1 MSFPCLSLKLWE
13 ILNMENKKAL
23 ITGITGQIGSYLA
36 ELLMEKGYEVY
47 GLVRR
52 TSLVNARERIEHI
65 DGIKLI
71 YADLGDSSSINHLIQ
86 EIKPDEIYNLAAQS
100 HVWVS
105 FKMPEYTSDI
115 DALGAMRICEAVRML
130 GKPVKI
136 YQASTSELYGG
147 IYNFPVNEETPFH
160 PKSPYGVAKLYAYWI
175 MRNYREAYKMFCSN
189 GIVFNTESPRRGENF
204 VTRKITKGVADILR
218 GKQKQLRLGNLNAR
232 RDWGHAKDVTLAM
245 WKILQYDKA
254 DDFVIATGVSH
265 SVREFVELAFKHV
278 GIEIKWRGEGVNEVG
293 YDAATEKTLV
303 VVDPLYFRPSEVEV
317 LIGDAT
323 KAKNLL
329 KWEPHYA
336 FEEVV
341 REMMEHD
348 LK

>member
-1 MSFPCLSLKLWE
+1 
-13 ILNMENKKAL
+13 MENKKAL

-278 GIEIKWRGEGVNEVG
+278 GIEIKWRGAGVDEVG

>member
-1 MSFPCLSLKLWE
+1 
-13 ILNMENKKAL
+13 MENKKAL

>member
-1 MSFPCLSLKLWE
+1 
-13 ILNMENKKAL
+13 MENKKAL

-65 DGIKLI
+65 DGIKLT

>member
-1 MSFPCLSLKLWE
+1 
-13 ILNMENKKAL
+13 MEKKKAL

-65 DGIKLI
+65 DGVKLI
-71 YADLGDSSSINHLIQ
+71 YADLGDSSSINHLIR
-86 EIKPDEIYNLAAQS
+86 EIEPDEIYNLAAQS

-115 DALGAMRICEAVRML
+115 DALGAMRICEAVRMF

-160 PKSPYGVAKLYAYWI
+160 PKSPYGVAKLYAYCI
-175 MRNYREAYKMFCSN
+175 MRNYREEYKMFCSN

-218 GKQKQLRLGNLNAR
+218 GKQKQLRLGNLNAM
-232 RDWGHAKDVTLAM
+232 RDWGHAKDTALAM
-245 WKILQYDKA
+245 WKILQHDKA
-254 DDFVIATGVSH
+254 DDFVIATGVAH
-265 SVREFVELAFKHV
+265 SVREFAELAFRHV
-278 GIEIKWRGEGVNEVG
+278 GIEIKWKGSGIDEIG
-293 YDAATEKTLV
+293 YDAASGKTLI

-329 KWEPHYA
+329 QWEPQHT
-336 FEEVV
+336 FEGVV
-341 REMMEHD
+341 KEMMEHD

>member
-1 MSFPCLSLKLWE
+1 
-13 ILNMENKKAL
+13 MENKKAL

-115 DALGAMRICEAVRML
+115 NALGAMRICEAVRML